1 MPAPESGGRIRPQAC
16 STSTRAAGRGSRRAD
31 GRSRPT
37 SGGANDSSGEGA
49 GPWQERTDGSR
60 SRRPPTPT
68 RRHPTPSGRTR
79 RERGRSPAGA
89 SRFSAR
95 ATRASAGATRS
106 SAEQPDP
113 HPSDDSPRARRRI
126 RVSSPSSVFNEHL
139 VLPFKHPAPAPHQA
153 RVRPTTRRAGA
164 CAHLHRARDVRSAH
178 ENRSAALLHELDR
191 PCRDWHT

>member
-16 STSTRAAGRGSRRAD
+16 STSTRAAGRGSRRAN

-89 SRFSAR
+89 SRSSSG

-126 RVSSPSSVFNEHL
+126 RVSSPSSVFQRASGTSIQASRSSA
-139 VLPFKHPAPAPHQA
+139 APA
-153 RVRPTTRRAGA
+153 RVRPATRRAGP

-178 ENRSAALLHELDR
+178 ENRSAALLHQLDR
-191 PCRDWHT
+191 PCRVWHT